1 MKLSDTGLSQQE
13 LKDMAKRYM
22 IETYQRY
29 DLVAERAEGMYIYD
43 PDGRAFLD
51 FYGGIAVNNAGNCN
65 PKVVAAIRE
74 QVGDIMHTF
83 NYPYTIPQA
92 LLAKRICEISGFDK
106 IFFQNS
112 GTEAN
117 EVAIKLARKYGI
129 DHFGPDRF
137 EILSALNSFHGRTF
151 GALAATGQPGS
162 LAQDGFGRMTPGFR
176 YAEFNNLEDFAARVT
191 DNTVAIMIEPVQGEG
206 GVHPATPE
214 FIEGLRRLCDEKGL
228 LLIFDE
234 VQTGW
239 GRTGTIF
246 AWQGYGVEPD
256 ILTMAKG
263 LGGGVPIGAMVTKDA
278 IAASLTP
285 GTHGTTFGGSP
296 MCTAAALA
304 EVGEIVDRGLADNA
318 REVGNYLIEQGTTL
332 PHIKESRGRGLLVGF
347 EFDDAVN
354 AVDIKHAA
362 LERGLLVTAIGDSI
376 IRCIPPLIVTREQ
389 VDEAIAIL
397 ADAVNAVSARD
408 LATANA

>member
-1 MKLSDTGLSQQE
+1 MKLSDTGLSEQE
-13 LKDMAKRYM
+13 LKDMAKTYM
-22 IETYQRY
+22 IETYERY
-29 DLVAERAEGMYIYD
+29 DFVAERAEGMYLYD
-43 PDGRAFLD
+43 PQGNAYLD

-65 PKVVAAIRE
+65 PKVVAALRE

-83 NYPYTIPQA
+83 NYPYTIPQV
-92 LLAKRICEISGFDK
+92 LLAKQVCEASGFDK

-129 DHFGPDRF
+129 DHFGKHKF

-151 GALAATGQPGS
+151 GSLAATGQPGS
-162 LAQDGFGRMTPGFR
+162 LAQDGFGQMTPGFT
-176 YAEFNNLEDFAARVT
+176 YAKFNDLEDFKANVT
-191 DNTVAIMIEPVQGEG
+191 ENTIAIMIEPVQGEG
-206 GVHPATPE
+206 GVNPATPE
-214 FIEGLRRLCDEKGL
+214 FIEGLRALCDEKDI

-239 GRTGTIF
+239 GRTGSIF
-246 AWQGYGVEPD
+246 AWQGYGVKPD

-263 LGGGVPIGAMVTKDA
+263 LGGGVPIGAMVTTDA
-278 IAASLTP
+278 IAAALTP
-285 GTHGTTFGGSP
+285 GTHGSTFGGSP

-304 EVGEIVDRGLADNA
+304 ETSEIIERNLPANAKTLGEYMIERG
-318 REVGNYLIEQGTTL
+318 REL

-347 EFDDAVN
+347 EFDSTVN

-362 LERGLLVTAIGDSI
+362 LKRGLLTTAIGDSI
-376 IRCIPPLIVTREQ
+376 IRCIPPLIVTKQQ
-389 VDEAIAIL
+389 VDEAIGIL
-397 ADAVNAVSARD
+397 VDAVNAVA
-408 LATANA
+408 AGEE